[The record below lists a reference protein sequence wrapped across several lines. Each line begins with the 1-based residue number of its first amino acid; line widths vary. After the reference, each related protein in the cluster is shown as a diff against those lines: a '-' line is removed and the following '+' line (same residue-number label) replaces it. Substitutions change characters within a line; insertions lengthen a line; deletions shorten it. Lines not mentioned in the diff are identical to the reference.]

1 MKTVV
6 EAKGL
11 VKQFADKL
19 VVEGIN
25 LEIHRGE
32 CFGILGPN
40 GAGKTTTMKMMYCSS
55 LVSSG
60 ELYVLGLNVKKNHR
74 EIKARIG
81 VIPQEDGLD
90 VDFTA
95 KENLLIYS
103 SYYNIDKQVA
113 ARRVDELLR
122 LVRLEED
129 KDKFIH
135 ELSGGMRRRL
145 AIARGMI
152 NQPEL
157 LFLDEPTAGLDPQAR
172 VWIWEFLRKIKAE
185 MGTLIITTH
194 YMEEAEQ
201 LCDRIA
207 LMDHGKVLSVG
218 TPKELIAKYIG
229 KEVVEF
235 ECSQKD
241 LNYYLN
247 RLRELGYKYQ
257 VIGRMVNIYILPEQ
271 EGKKVF
277 DLISSPR
284 MTIRRPTLNDVFL
297 SLAGQ
302 YLHEEFM

>member
-1 MKTVV
+1 MKTVI

-11 VKQFADKL
+11 VKQFNDRI
-19 VVEGIN
+19 VVGGVD
-25 LEIHRGE
+25 LEVRRGE

-74 EIKARIG
+74 QIKSRIG
-81 VIPQEDGLD
+81 VIPQDDGLD
-90 VDFTA
+90 VEFTV
-95 KENLLIYS
+95 KENLLLYS
-103 SYYNIDKQVA
+103 SYFNIDRQVSH
-113 ARRVDELLR
+113 RRVDELLR
-122 LVRLEED
+122 LVRLEDD
-129 KDKFIH
+129 KDKFIS

-152 NQPEL
+152 NHPEL

-185 MGTLIITTH
+185 MGTLVITTH
-194 YMEEAEQ
+194 YMEEAEE

-207 LMDHGKVLSVG
+207 LMDQGKVLSVG
-218 TPKELIAKYIG
+218 TPKELIEKYIG

-235 ECSQKD
+235 ECAQKD

-247 RLRELGYKYQ
+247 RLKELNFQYQ
-257 VIGRMVNIYILPEQ
+257 VIGRMVNVYVKQ
-271 EGKKVF
+271 DQDGKKAFEIV
-277 DLISSPR
+277 SSPR